1 MRKMQV
7 LGIELQD
14 HTVREA
20 MKKTDAFLRD
30 GKVSTIA
37 YITMRGLMEAEGSQ
51 ERPDFLR
58 ELDLT
63 VPADSDILRA
73 AGIATRNRVREVDND
88 EFLTEFLRKIV
99 RGRQTVYLLT
109 STQGQLQLLRDG
121 LLSYQENL
129 RIIGSYSLD
138 ELEQDDDYLVNEINV
153 ETPNV
158 LITNISSPQREA
170 FFEANQMKLNV
181 EVWLMLKDEVVH
193 SNKHKGLFWILHDRV
208 VRKLFKHKVVQYLN
222 HEKES

>member
-1 MRKMQV
+1 
-7 LGIELQD
+7 
-14 HTVREA
+14 
-20 MKKTDAFLRD
+20 
-30 GKVSTIA
+30 
-37 YITMRGLMEAEGSQ
+37 MEAEGSQ
-51 ERPDFLR
+51 ERQDFLR

-63 VPADSDILRA
+63 VPADSDILRS

-170 FFEANQMKLNV
+170 F
-181 EVWLMLKDEVVH
+181 LKQT
-193 SNKHKGLFWILHDRV
+193 R
-208 VRKLFKHKVVQYLN
+208 
-222 HEKES
+222 

>member
-1 MRKMQV
+1 MYFGVKGETNMRKMQV

-51 ERPDFLR
+51 ERQDFLR

-88 EFLTEFLRKIV
+88 EFLTEFLR
-99 RGRQTVYLLT
+99 L
-109 STQGQLQLLRDG
+109 
-121 LLSYQENL
+121 
-129 RIIGSYSLD
+129 
-138 ELEQDDDYLVNEINV
+138 
-153 ETPNV
+153 PA
-158 LITNISSPQREA
+158 SSPGPSA
-170 FFEANQMKLNV
+170 VAWPV
-181 EVWLMLKDEVVH
+181 
-193 SNKHKGLFWILHDRV
+193 GLAG
-208 VRKLFKHKVVQYLN
+208 
-222 HEKES
+222 